1 MSTDSVE
8 QRREQAGRG
17 PYSEAQFKA
26 LVEVIARS
34 HHNHRD
40 LIDNLD
46 QAVFTLSLEG
56 EVRLANR
63 RLAETLGVSFPD
75 LIGHRLSEFVDAPRL
90 DEVAHSIPG
99 FVKKGS
105 WAGTVA
111 VRFKRDSAVRFFEC
125 WLQAVVE
132 DGQVAMA
139 SGWARDV
146 TTQHES
152 EIRFTDLFQS
162 LQEGIFF
169 TTLEGQVVDANPA
182 LIRMLGYDTK
192 EDLQAHNFREVFAVP
207 SDRDAI
213 VRDLAEGGSF
223 QDRELMLRR
232 KDGKQ
237 IHCLVSGFA
246 IRDPAGRL
254 VRLQGTLVDI
264 TERREMESKLRL
276 EQEFVRRLVASFP
289 DSIAVFDRDGRFV
302 FVSERMEDILGVSPE
317 QYIGEPIGWRTDP
330 ADRAKLTE
338 LFLSIMSGRKG
349 NAQVEFRGQ
358 HTDGTWRVLRVSASP
373 LFDEAGKISGMVS
386 SSRDVTEAIQVEQQL
401 LQKEKFTAMGQMM
414 AGAAHELNNPLT
426 AILGVSELLRE
437 RAPDPETQ
445 HHLDLIVQQS
455 RRAASIVQNLLA
467 FARPPAQ
474 GRSKI
479 RLDEVVQEALR
490 REQSAL
496 SQKNITVEWEPTGDM
511 AAIEGDRKL
520 LLQVF
525 LNIITNAEQSISS
538 AHDHGTLKVS
548 LARVD
553 AGVRVTFA
561 DDGPGIA
568 PENMAK
574 IFDPFFT
581 TKRPGGGTGLG
592 LTICLAVTKEHGGT
606 IEAQSTPG
614 GGARFQVLFPVAG
627 EDLPKTTRATPRAES
642 SLSGSAALRGHT
654 ILIVDDEES
663 IREIV
668 SEGLLAR
675 GMRVHA
681 AESSEAALSYL
692 SAHAC
697 EIVLC
702 DSNLPGL
709 RGEQLFERLRATSGN
724 SMPYFVFMTG
734 DLVDST
740 AAAGLGETGAR
751 VLQKP
756 FHVAALATLLVE
768 VLEPRPSPVP

>member
-1 MSTDSVE
+1 MSTDSFE
-8 QRREQAGRG
+8 EHREQAGRG

-26 LVEVIARS
+26 LVETIARS

-46 QAVFTLSLEG
+46 QAVFTFSLEG

-63 RLAETLGVSFPD
+63 RLAEILGLSFQD

-90 DEVAHSIPG
+90 DEVERSIPA

-105 WAGTVA
+105 WAGTVP
-111 VRFKRDSAVRFFEC
+111 VRFKRNSAVGFFEC

-132 DGQVAMA
+132 DGQVAMV
-139 SGWARDV
+139 SGWARDI
-146 TTQHES
+146 TAQHES

-169 TTLEGQVVDANPA
+169 TTPEGQVVDANPA
-182 LIRMLGYDTK
+182 LIRMLGYDSK

-213 VRDLAEGGSF
+213 VRDLTEGGSF

-246 IRDPAGRL
+246 IRDRAGSL

-264 TERREMESKLRL
+264 SERREMESKLRL

-289 DSIAVFDRDGRFV
+289 DSIAVFDRDGRYV
-302 FVSERMEDILGVSPE
+302 FVSERMEDMLGVSPE

-330 ADRAKLTE
+330 AEAAKLSK
-338 LFLSIMSGRKG
+338 LFASIMSGREG
-349 NAQVEFRGQ
+349 HAQVEFRGQ
-358 HTDGTWRVLRVSASP
+358 HNDGTFRVLRASASP
-373 LFDEAGKISGMVS
+373 LFDETGKISGMVS
-386 SSRDVTEAIQVEQQL
+386 SSRDVTEALLVEQQL

-437 RAPDPETQ
+437 RAPDADTQ
-445 HHLDLIVQQS
+445 HQLELIVQQS

-479 RLDEVVQEALR
+479 RLDEVVQEALQ

-496 SQKNITVEWEPTGDM
+496 SNRNITVVWEPATDM
-511 AAIEGDRKL
+511 PRIEGDRKL

-538 AHDHGTLKVS
+538 ARDHGTLEVS
-548 LARVD
+548 LARFD
-553 AGVRVTFA
+553 QGVRVTFA

-614 GGARFQVLFPVAG
+614 SGARFQVLLPVAA
-627 EDLPKTTRATPRAES
+627 EDLPTSDRSTPRAGT
-642 SLSGSAALRGHT
+642 SLLGSDALRGHT

-663 IREIV
+663 IREIL

-675 GMRVHA
+675 GMKVYT
-681 AESSEAALSYL
+681 AESAEAALSSL
-692 SAHAC
+692 SANAC

-702 DSNLPGL
+702 DSHLPGL
-709 RGEQLFERLRATSGN
+709 SGEQLFEKLQARSGCT
-724 SMPYFVFMTG
+724 MPRFVFMTG

-740 AAAGLGETGAR
+740 GVAGLGRTGAH

-756 FHVAALATLLVE
+756 FPVAALAKLLVE
-768 VLEPRPSPVP
+768 ALEPRPSLVL